1 MRTTVVIALAA
12 VGMVLSLTVGGALAS
27 AGQTEPDTGART
39 AAGGFDREI
48 DPEPDA
54 RFGPRQ
60 LNAAQAADIVTAR
73 FTGAR
78 VVKVELGKDDKRPV
92 WEVEAQRAGDAFTV
106 DVDATD
112 GRVHRQYS
120 SRSS

>member
-12 VGMVLSLTVGGALAS
+12 VGMALSLTVGGALAS

-39 AAGGFDREI
+39 AAGGFEIEI
-48 DPEPDA
+48 DPELDA

-60 LNAAQAADIVTAR
+60 LDAAQAADVVTVR
-73 FTGAR
+73 FAGAR
-78 VVKVELGKDDKRPV
+78 VVKVELDKDDKRPV
-92 WEVEAQRAGDAFTV
+92 WEVEAQRAGDTFTV

-112 GRVHRQYS
+112 GRIHR
-120 SRSS
+120 